1 MPKYDVVIIGAGI
14 TGAMLS
20 WKLSQY
26 QLRTAIIEKENDVAE
41 GATMANSAV
50 IHVGY
55 DPEEGTLKGEL
66 NVKGALQYP
75 SICEKLHCAFRQTGA
90 WIAACGAEEEAHL
103 DLLAARADKRNIPY
117 RWRSREEALADEPNL
132 SDQVTRV
139 LDFYTT
145 GVIYPWEVAE
155 ACIESAIGNGT
166 ELYLNAPCQ
175 HIERIDGGWRIDTPA
190 GSFETAYVINAAGV
204 HAEDIHKM
212 VAEPKWHSTPRKGEY
227 YVLDDDTQP
236 VKHIIFPVPSKEKG
250 KGVLAIPTVHCD
262 TLIGPNSDFLDDPDD
277 VGTTDDGLAYVRNN
291 IAKTLKNIPLNR
303 SIRTFAGNRP
313 TTTSPDFIIEEVE
326 GAPHFIDA
334 ASIESPGIASSPA
347 IADYIIEILSRSM
360 KLERNENADMSR
372 KKPPIIAEMTPE
384 ERQAQIAAD
393 PAFAKI
399 ICRCNQISEGEI
411 IACIRKPCGARSVKG
426 IRKRLGPGM
435 GRCQGGFCEPKV
447 VQILARELGIS
458 PLEVLYDG
466 TGSNILQSENRI

>member
-1 MPKYDVVIIGAGI
+1 
-14 TGAMLS
+14 
-20 WKLSQY
+20 
-26 QLRTAIIEKENDVAE
+26 
-41 GATMANSAV
+41 
-50 IHVGY
+50 
-55 DPEEGTLKGEL
+55 
-66 NVKGALQYP
+66 
-75 SICEKLHCAFRQTGA
+75 
-90 WIAACGAEEEAHL
+90 
-103 DLLAARADKRNIPY
+103 
-117 RWRSREEALADEPNL
+117 
-132 SDQVTRV
+132 
-139 LDFYTT
+139 
-145 GVIYPWEVAE
+145 
-155 ACIESAIGNGT
+155 
-166 ELYLNAPCQ
+166 
-175 HIERIDGGWRIDTPA
+175 
-190 GSFETAYVINAAGV
+190 
-204 HAEDIHKM
+204 
-212 VAEPKWHSTPRKGEY
+212 
-227 YVLDDDTQP
+227 
-236 VKHIIFPVPSKEKG
+236 
-250 KGVLAIPTVHCD
+250 
-262 TLIGPNSDFLDDPDD
+262 
-277 VGTTDDGLAYVRNN
+277 LAYVRNN

-411 IACIRKPCGARSVKG
+411 VACIRKPCGARSVKG